1 MEEISIYQVTIIL
14 LIVTALFVQQVLLKA
29 NKFKKVR
36 YTRNQRLGFAI
47 ASASPIL
54 AFSYISNNPVLIS
67 FAVAMGSLVYFKEN
81 WYALRKRIR

>member
-14 LIVTALFVQQVLLKA
+14 VIVTALFVQQVLSKA

-47 ASASPIL
+47 ASASPTL

-81 WYALRKRIR
+81 WFVLKKKN